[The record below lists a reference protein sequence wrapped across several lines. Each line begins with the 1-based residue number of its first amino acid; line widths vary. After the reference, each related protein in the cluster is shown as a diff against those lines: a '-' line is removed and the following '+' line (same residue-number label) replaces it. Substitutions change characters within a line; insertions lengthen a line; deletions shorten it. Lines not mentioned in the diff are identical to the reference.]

1 MNIKKSL
8 IPFLTYIY
16 NGKQRKYYTNIHSS
30 NILSTSNWH
39 GILMAKYGSTISA
52 PNTAFKI
59 FFRHI
64 HLANYAGWRHMRKIA
79 FLITACKAHLK

>member
-8 IPFLTYIY
+8 IPFLIYIY

-30 NILSTSNWH
+30 NILSTSKWH